1 MTIVIFSDVIELNI
15 ILIYNIIKID
25 YIERLSNN
33 KFFIKI
39 GYWKNREIYFSG
51 PKNTMSLKPLFGG
64 KKPRRVVEASV
75 VPEGMKGGI
84 FYIRVSTEKQEE
96 RGNGLESQKEIIL
109 DFAKKNN
116 VHQIGEFYIE
126 IGSGG
131 STLEKR
137 PILSKAIEMS
147 KKHEAYLITS
157 KLDRLSRKASM
168 VCNMLDDNFNF
179 VTVEYGFQA
188 EGVFIRILA
197 ALAQK
202 ERELIGERTKLGLKQ
217 VDKRYEEDYQRQI
230 AAGVENPVRKRLGIP
245 SVADAPKHISHRRR
259 REGLA
264 RTENYIDTMINPA
277 VEAYKKENP
286 GENPT
291 RKQIAEQMNKMGFKT
306 EYGNPWSE
314 SIIYHTYKKLPK
326 EPKVKKSKTTKKES
340 KKLEVPDESIKSLD
354 TDISKDINVIN
365 DMNISTTD

>member
-1 MTIVIFSDVIELNI
+1 M
-15 ILIYNIIKID
+15 
-25 YIERLSNN
+25 
-33 KFFIKI
+33 
-39 GYWKNREIYFSG
+39 
-51 PKNTMSLKPLFGG
+51 PKSTMSLKPLFGG

-109 DFAKKNN
+109 EFAARNN
-116 VHQIGEFYIE
+116 VHQIGDFYVE

-131 STLEKR
+131 SSLEKR
-137 PILSKAIEMS
+137 PILTQAIEMA
-147 KKHEAYLITS
+147 KKHDAYLITS

-217 VDKRYEEDYQRQI
+217 VDKRYEEEYQKQV

-245 SVADAPKHISHRRR
+245 SVANAPKHISHRRR
-259 REGLA
+259 KEGLA
-264 RTENYIDTMINPA
+264 RTNSYIETMINPA
-277 VEAYKKENP
+277 IEAFKLENP
-286 GENPT
+286 GEEPT
-291 RKQIAEQMNKMGFKT
+291 RKQIADQMNKMKFKT

-326 EPKVKKSKTTKKES
+326 APKESKIPKVKES
-340 KKLEVPDESIKSLD
+340 KVSQPDPSSDPLLH
-354 TDISKDINVIN
+354 TS
-365 DMNISTTD
+365 SS